1 MKPRDLL
8 LLGLTS
14 FLLFGACAT
23 TDEPVNQKERA
34 RMEREMDKMSRKNAQ
49 EQNRALRDPTRDPTR
64 DMGTRR
70 IR

>member
-14 FLLFGACAT
+14 FLLFGGCAT
-23 TDEPVNQKERA
+23 TDEPANQKERA

-49 EQNRALRDPTRDPTR
+49 EQNRALRDPTRDT
-64 DMGTRR
+64 GTRR